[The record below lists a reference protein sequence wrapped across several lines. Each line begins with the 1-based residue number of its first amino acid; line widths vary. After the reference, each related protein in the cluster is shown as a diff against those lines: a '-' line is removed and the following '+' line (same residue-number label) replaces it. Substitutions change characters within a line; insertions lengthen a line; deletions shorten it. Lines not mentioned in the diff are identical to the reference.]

1 MDWYLGHRGV
11 QTLEELTPYE
21 VKRYL
26 AELKARRE
34 GRLMDQIR
42 FGQPPIVT
50 NPANR
55 RTRRAAASV
64 QLRSA
69 SERRWPPVRPGPSHL
84 STSARRRGYTQR
96 PPAQDPLAPAR
107 ETAASSRPVYVR
119 EQVVVPVGQVAQEW
133 GLLNVRDGE
142 LSPLERRVAI

>member
-69 SERRWPPVRPGPSHL
+69 SERR
-84 STSARRRGYTQR
+84 
-96 PPAQDPLAPAR
+96 
-107 ETAASSRPVYVR
+107 
-119 EQVVVPVGQVAQEW
+119 
-133 GLLNVRDGE
+133 
-142 LSPLERRVAI
+142 